1 MLLTMSI
8 HVAAARAE
16 PCRYAAATW
25 WRLCGKRV
33 RARARF
39 AQLLGRMPQAY
50 EYWIAYQERAMLASA
65 AKAPPLQPVVALVAA
80 DGNPADL
87 QRTLDNL
94 AAQRVETV
102 IVSRGDGADSWL
114 RTAVSA
120 IERWPDPWLMSLQ
133 AGDLLADYALTTY
146 AGALAGSDA
155 RIAYADDD
163 ILLAT
168 GQRTAPHFKPD
179 WNSELFR
186 HFDFLSGACIFRP
199 TREDLRAIP
208 PGSPNELRELLARL
222 SNDSLPLH
230 VPHVLHHRRSRPQPA
245 IPEAAGFGTLI
256 SGISVTVIIP
266 TRNRVDLLKTCVE
279 GVARTDWPDLELIIV
294 DNESND
300 PRTLGYMEEAAA
312 RTDLRCRVL
321 RHAGA
326 FNFSAMNNR
335 AVAEAQ
341 GEVLCLLNNDIEVI
355 DPRWLGI
362 MVRQALRDEVG
373 AVGAKLLYPDGRI
386 QHAGVVIGMGGAAGH
401 AHHRLAPDDEGYF
414 RRHAVPQFVSAVT
427 AACLVVKRDR
437 YLAVGGLDEAN
448 FAVAFNDVDF
458 CLRLNAHGWQ
468 SLYEPRAVLVHHE
481 SASRGFDRDPV
492 GARRLAGELAALKS
506 AWKTDAIVD
515 PFHHHA
521 LARSSKQFVI
531 DL

>member
-1 MLLTMSI
+1 MLLTLSI
-8 HVAAARAE
+8 HFDAVRAE
-16 PCRYAAATW
+16 PCRYAIATW
-25 WRLCGKRV
+25 WWLRGKRV
-33 RARARF
+33 RARAHF
-39 AQLLGRMPQAY
+39 ARLLGKTPQAY
-50 EYWIAYQERAMLASA
+50 DYWIAYREPATIA
-65 AKAPPLQPVVALVAA
+65 AIAEAPPLQPVVALVAA
-80 DGNPADL
+80 GGNPEDL
-87 QRTLDNL
+87 RRTLDNL
-94 AAQRVETV
+94 AAQQVEAV
-102 IVSRGDGADSWL
+102 VVGQGEEAGSWL
-114 RTAVSA
+114 RTAAWV
-120 IERWPDPWLMSLQ
+120 IERRPDPWLMSLR
-133 AGDLLADYALTTY
+133 AGDLLAEHVLTTY

-163 ILLAT
+163 ILLAS
-168 GQRTAPHFKPD
+168 GRRTAPHFKPD

-199 TREDLRAIP
+199 TQEDLLAVP
-208 PGSPNELRELLARL
+208 AGSRDELHELLARL
-222 SNDSLPLH
+222 CNASLPLH

-245 IPEAAGFGTLI
+245 IPEAGTETLI

-266 TRNRVDLLKTCVE
+266 TRNRVDLLRTCVE

-294 DNESND
+294 DNGSND
-300 PRTLGYMEEAAA
+300 LRTLAYMEEMAA

-321 RHAGA
+321 RHEGA
-326 FNFSAMNNR
+326 FNFSAINNR

-362 MVRQALRDEVG
+362 MVHQALRDEVG

-401 AHHRLAPDDEGYF
+401 AHQRLAPEDEGYF
-414 RRHAVPQFVSAVT
+414 RRHEVPQFISAVT
-427 AACLVVKRDR
+427 AACLVLKRDR

-448 FAVAFNDVDF
+448 FAVAFNDVDL
-458 CLRLNAHGWQ
+458 CLRLNTRGWQ
-468 SLYEPRAVLVHHE
+468 SFYEPRAALIHHE
-481 SASRGFDRDPV
+481 SVSRGFDRDPV

-506 AWKTDAIVD
+506 AWKTDTIVD

-521 LARSSKQFVI
+521 LSRSSKQFVI
-531 DL
+531 GL